1 MRRVHPV
8 LLAVALCF
16 LAPAVAYLDF
26 HFSVRKSAPAVDEV
40 VEASP
45 KKLQIWFSQV
55 PAEGVS
61 QLSLA
66 AVVGDEKKAIQIGK
80 TVIDKESRSMTA
92 EVPTAVGAGTYLL
105 QWRAAG
111 DDGHVMSG
119 EVKFSV
125 VPKTGGQ

>member
-1 MRRVHPV
+1 MPRPKPFY
-8 LLAVALCF
+8 LALAVCLV
-16 LAPAVAYLDF
+16 LPSVAYLDF

-40 VEASP
+40 VESSP

-61 QLSLA
+61 QLALA
-66 AVVGDEKKAIQIGK
+66 AVVGSEKKAVQIGK

-92 EVPTAVGAGTYLL
+92 EIPAAVGAGTYLL
-105 QWRAAG
+105 QWRGAG